1 MQNCRAELA
10 LSASR
15 MGALPANSFVS
26 ASHAL
31 ALQSS
36 REHRDPI
43 KVGRLLAESQ
53 QIPLL
58 FTGKSLRN
66 WAEHVDHE
74 TLLAY
79 SRIRHWNGLFH
90 SVCSRDKI
98 DLQPNATVLSILQSS
113 TGKTVELRLQAG
125 EKMGGKVEQ
134 VTDNVVHLSHLTG
147 AEFFD
152 GFVNVKDISA
162 VVIRTGGK

>member
-1 MQNCRAELA
+1 MRLPYNQVANTATPLKSAVCWQKVSKFHYYLLVNRSGIGQNTLIMKRYSLILGFVIGTVCST
-10 LSASR
+10 LSA
-15 MGALPANSFVS
+15 
-26 ASHAL
+26 
-31 ALQSS
+31 Q
-36 REHRDPI
+36 
-43 KVGRLLAESQ
+43 
-53 QIPLL
+53 
-58 FTGKSLRN
+58 
-66 WAEHVDHE
+66 
-74 TLLAY
+74 
-79 SRIRHWNGLFH
+79 
-90 SVCSRDKI
+90 DKI